1 MLTLTYPL
9 SGPTFTYGYDSMGRL
24 NTLAQT
30 AGTSGVSCGI
40 PTQSPVSVVT
50 GATYGVANELLGF
63 SGTAWESRLYNSLFQ
78 VTSITS
84 SSGINMQYTYPMG

>member
-1 MLTLTYPL
+1 MAFRA
-9 SGPTFTYGYDSMGRL
+9 SRRW
-24 NTLAQT
+24 
-30 AGTSGVSCGI
+30 
-40 PTQSPVSVVT
+40 VVT

-84 SSGINMQYTYPMG
+84 SSGINMQYTYPMDGTNIGKISTQKNVASPTTAKRCNIRMIHWGE